1 MHRTRTDRAPTRP
14 TLQGSGRT
22 LRPPRTRRSAMYT
35 HPLIQTELARQRR
48 LEFQRAGS
56 SSAPANQVSRLVAAA
71 RSGDERAWEA
81 LVARFTPTIRA
92 VARSYRLN
100 AADVEDIVQTTWARA
115 FAHLSRIRQPEAIA
129 GWLRVTA
136 GREALHIAQHRQ
148 REVLADE
155 PARADLA
162 DNTTPEDTLL
172 AAEQHE
178 FVHAA
183 IEQLP
188 DRQRTLLTAL
198 DGACSYADVA
208 RKLNI
213 PVGAIGPTR
222 ARALARLRANH
233 HLAGLHATV

>member
-1 MHRTRTDRAPTRP
+1 
-14 TLQGSGRT
+14 
-22 LRPPRTRRSAMYT
+22 MYT

-48 LEFQRAGS
+48 LELQRAGS
-56 SSAPANQVSRLVAAA
+56 RSKRASDSAPANQVTRLVSAA

-100 AADVEDIVQTTWARA
+100 TADVEDIVQTTWAKA
-115 FAHLSRIRQPEAIA
+115 FAHLSRIRQPEALG

-136 GREALHIAQHRQ
+136 GREALRTAQHRR
-148 REVLADE
+148 REIVDDE
-155 PARADLA
+155 PEQADLT
-162 DNTTPEDTLL
+162 DNTTPEDALL

-208 RKLNI
+208 RNLDI
-213 PVGAIGPTR
+213 PLGAIGPTR

-233 HLAGLHATV
+233 RLAALHTTT

>member
-1 MHRTRTDRAPTRP
+1 
-14 TLQGSGRT
+14 
-22 LRPPRTRRSAMYT
+22 MYT
-35 HPLIQTELARQRR
+35 HPLIQTELARQRQ
-48 LEFQRAGS
+48 LELQRAGS
-56 SSAPANQVSRLVAAA
+56 SSKRTSESDSALANQVTRLVSAA

-100 AADVEDIVQTTWARA
+100 TADVEDIVQTTWAKA
-115 FAHLSRIRQPEAIA
+115 FAHLNRIRQPEALG

-136 GREALHIAQHRQ
+136 GREALHTAQHRQ
-148 REVLADE
+148 REIVDDE
-155 PARADLA
+155 PDQADLT
-162 DNTTPEDTLL
+162 DNTTPEEALL

-208 RKLNI
+208 RKLDI

-222 ARALARLRANH
+222 ARALARLRADH
-233 HLAGLHATV
+233 RLAALHATA